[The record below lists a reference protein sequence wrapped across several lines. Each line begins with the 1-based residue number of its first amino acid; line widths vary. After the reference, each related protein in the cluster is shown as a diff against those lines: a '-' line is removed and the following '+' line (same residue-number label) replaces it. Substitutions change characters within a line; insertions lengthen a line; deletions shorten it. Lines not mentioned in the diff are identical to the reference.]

1 MKRNIFG
8 LIASTV
14 YILIILISA
23 KIFGKSEKEASRKY
37 IHIMLSNWWI
47 IAMVF
52 FDTPIFACILP
63 GLFIIINFISYK
75 FNLIK
80 EMEREKEEQDGL
92 GTVYYAISLFILAY
106 LTFGPLNNTL
116 IGLCG
121 IIVMG
126 YADGMAAIIGKA
138 VKSPKF
144 SIGKTTKTLAGCLT
158 MLIITFIIVSGFLV
172 FNNVEFWF
180 FKAIFISLIITGVE
194 AVSIKGTDNLT
205 VPLITAGLL
214 FLI

>member
-8 LIASTV
+8 LIASMV
-14 YILIILISA
+14 YILIIILSA
-23 KIFGKSEKEASRKY
+23 KIFDKSGKEASRKY

-47 IAMVF
+47 IAMIF
-52 FDTPIFACILP
+52 FDSPVFACIGP

-75 FNLIK
+75 YNLIK
-80 EMEREKEEQDGL
+80 AMEREENEKDGL
-92 GTVYYAISLFILAY
+92 GTVYYAVSLFILAY
-106 LTFGPLNNTL
+106 LTFGKLNNTVL
-116 IGLCG
+116 GLCA

-138 VKSPKF
+138 VKSPSFK
-144 SIGKTTKTLAGCLT
+144 IGNTKKTLAGSLT
-158 MLIITFIIVSGFLV
+158 MLTITFIIVSGYLV
-172 FNNVEFWF
+172 FNNVAYWF
-180 FKAIFISLIITGVE
+180 VKAIIISLIITFIE
-194 AVSIKGTDNLT
+194 AISIKGTDNLT

>member
-8 LIASTV
+8 LIASIV
-14 YILIILISA
+14 YILIIILSA
-23 KIFGKSEKEASRKY
+23 KIFDKSGKEASRKY

-47 IAMVF
+47 IAMIF
-52 FDTPIFACILP
+52 FDSPLFACICP

-75 FNLIK
+75 YNLIK
-80 EMEREKEEQDGL
+80 AMEREEDEKDGL

-106 LTFGPLNNTL
+106 LTFGPLNNTIL
-116 IGLCG
+116 GLCS

-138 VKSPKF
+138 IKSPSFK
-144 SIGKTTKTLAGCLT
+144 IGNTKKTLAGWLT
-158 MLIITFIIVSGFLV
+158 MLVITFIIVSGYLV
-172 FNNVEFWF
+172 FNNIAFWF
-180 FKAIFISLIITGVE
+180 VKAIIISLIVTGVE

>member
-8 LIASTV
+8 LIASII
-14 YILIILISA
+14 YILIIILSA
-23 KIFGKSEKEASRKY
+23 KIFDKSGKEASRKY

-47 IAMVF
+47 IAMIF
-52 FDTPIFACILP
+52 FDSPMFACICP

-75 FNLIK
+75 YNLIK
-80 EMEREKEEQDGL
+80 MMERDEKDKDGL
-92 GTVYYAISLFILAY
+92 GTVYYAVSLFILAY
-106 LTFGPLNNTL
+106 LTFGPLNNTVL
-116 IGLCG
+116 GLCS

-138 VKSPKF
+138 VKSPSFK
-144 SIGKTTKTLAGCLT
+144 IGNTTKTLAGCLT
-158 MLIITFIIVSGFLV
+158 MLVITFIIVSGFLV
-172 FNNVEFWF
+172 FNNIAFWF
-180 FKAIFISLIITGVE
+180 VKAIIISLIVTGVE

>member
-8 LIASTV
+8 LIASIV
-14 YILIILISA
+14 YILIIILSA
-23 KIFGKSEKEASRKY
+23 KIFDKSGKEASRKY

-47 IAMVF
+47 IAMIF
-52 FDTPIFACILP
+52 FDSPLFACICP

-75 FNLIK
+75 YNLIK
-80 EMEREKEEQDGL
+80 AMEREEEEKDGL
-92 GTVYYAISLFILAY
+92 GTVYYAVSLFILAY
-106 LTFGPLNNTL
+106 LTFGPLNNTIL
-116 IGLCG
+116 GLCS

-138 VKSPKF
+138 IKSPSFK
-144 SIGKTTKTLAGCLT
+144 IGNTTKTLAGCLT
-158 MLIITFIIVSGFLV
+158 MFVITFIIVSGFLV
-172 FNNVEFWF
+172 FNNIAFWF
-180 FKAIFISLIITGVE
+180 VKAIIISLIVTGVE

>member
-8 LIASTV
+8 LIASIV
-14 YILIILISA
+14 YILIIILSA
-23 KIFGKSEKEASRKY
+23 KIFDKSGKEASRKY

-47 IAMVF
+47 IAMIF
-52 FDTPIFACILP
+52 FDSPLFACICP

-75 FNLIK
+75 YNLIK
-80 EMEREKEEQDGL
+80 AMERDEDEKDGL
-92 GTVYYAISLFILAY
+92 GTVYYAISLFVLAY
-106 LTFGPLNNTL
+106 LTFGPLNNTIL
-116 IGLCG
+116 GLCS

-138 VKSPKF
+138 VKSPSFK
-144 SIGKTTKTLAGCLT
+144 IGNTKKTLAGCFT
-158 MLIITFIIVSGFLV
+158 MLIITFIIVSGYLV
-172 FNNVEFWF
+172 FNNVAYWF
-180 FKAIFISLIITGVE
+180 VKAIIISFIVTGVE

>member
-1 MKRNIFG
+1 MKKNIFG
-8 LIASTV
+8 LIASIV
-14 YILIILISA
+14 YIIIILVSS
-23 KIFGKSEKEASRKY
+23 KIFGKSGKEASRKY

-47 IAMVF
+47 IAMIF
-52 FDTPIFACILP
+52 FDSPIFACVCP

-75 FNLIK
+75 YNLIK
-80 EMEREKEEQDGL
+80 TMERDEDEKDGL

-106 LTFGPLNNTL
+106 LTFGPLNNTVL
-116 IGLCG
+116 GLCS

-126 YADGMAAIIGKA
+126 YADGMAAVIGKA
-138 VKSPKF
+138 VKSPSF
-144 SIGKTTKTLAGCLT
+144 TIGNTKKTLAGCFT
-158 MLIITFIIVSGFLV
+158 MLGITFIIISGFLV
-172 FNNVEFWF
+172 FNSIEFWF
-180 FKAIFISLIITGVE
+180 VKAMIISLIITGVE

>member
-8 LIASTV
+8 LIASIV
-14 YILIILISA
+14 YILIIILSA
-23 KIFGKSEKEASRKY
+23 KIFDKSGKEASRKY

-47 IAMVF
+47 IAMIF
-52 FDTPIFACILP
+52 FDSPLFACICP

-75 FNLIK
+75 YNLIK
-80 EMEREKEEQDGL
+80 AMEREEDEKDGL

-106 LTFGPLNNTL
+106 LTFGPLNNTIL
-116 IGLCG
+116 GLCS

-138 VKSPKF
+138 IKSPSFK
-144 SIGKTTKTLAGCLT
+144 IGNTKKTLAGCLT
-158 MLIITFIIVSGFLV
+158 MLVITFIIVSGYLV
-172 FNNVEFWF
+172 FNNIAFWF
-180 FKAIFISLIITGVE
+180 VKAIIISLIVTGVE

>member
-8 LIASTV
+8 LIASIV
-14 YILIILISA
+14 YILIIILSA
-23 KIFGKSEKEASRKY
+23 KIFDKSGKEASRKY

-47 IAMVF
+47 IAMIF
-52 FDTPIFACILP
+52 FNSPLFACICP

-75 FNLIK
+75 YNLIK
-80 EMEREKEEQDGL
+80 AMERDENEKDGL
-92 GTVYYAISLFILAY
+92 GTVYYAVSLFVLAY
-106 LTFGPLNNTL
+106 LTFGPLNNTVL
-116 IGLCG
+116 GLCA

-138 VKSPKF
+138 IKSPSFK
-144 SIGKTTKTLAGCLT
+144 IGNATKTLAGCLT
-158 MLIITFIIVSGFLV
+158 MFIITFIIVSGFLV
-172 FNNVEFWF
+172 FNNIAFWF
-180 FKAIFISLIITGVE
+180 IKAIIISLIVTVVE